1 LIRINDAINVKVS
14 LLQIYYK
21 NRILAK
27 QKGRKNI
34 TFVDIL
40 PVSDISRVKYLLF
53 SVQSTEI
60 I

>member
-53 SVQSTEI
+53 SGQSTEI